1 MKIEKA
7 NLRVDDVIDLDRPY
21 NDRPLAMML
30 LCPRRAVWETRMSVR
45 EFVSDIDRAKAMI
58 IGGIAHSALTFRYDC
73 EKEVPIEVQ
82 CCDRVFKFR
91 ADGVCIINNEKY
103 VVEVK
108 LTFRNADGWAI
119 WQLTAYMAF
128 LGIKKGLLV
137 GVRDNV
143 VLNVELTEEDME
155 RTRRWFL
162 QNLED
167 WYHGRGVK
175 RPGKHCDVCP
185 FKLQCMNQ
193 KLV

>member
-1 MKIEKA
+1 MKIERV
-7 NLRVDDVIDLDRPY
+7 NMRVDDVVDLDRPHL
-21 NDRPLAMML
+21 DRPVAMLL
-30 LCPRRAVWETRMSVR
+30 LCPRRAVWESKMTVR
-45 EFVSDIDRAKAMI
+45 EFVNDIDRAKAMI
-58 IGGIAHSALTFRYDC
+58 IGGITHSALHFKLQC

-91 ADGVCIINNEKY
+91 ADAVCEINGEKY

-128 LGIKKGLLV
+128 LGIKKGLLI

-143 VLNVELTEEDME
+143 VLKVELTEEDME

-162 QNLED
+162 ENLEA
-167 WYHGRGVK
+167 WYLGRDVPK
-175 RPGKHCDVCP
+175 RGKHCDMCA

-193 KLV
+193 RLV